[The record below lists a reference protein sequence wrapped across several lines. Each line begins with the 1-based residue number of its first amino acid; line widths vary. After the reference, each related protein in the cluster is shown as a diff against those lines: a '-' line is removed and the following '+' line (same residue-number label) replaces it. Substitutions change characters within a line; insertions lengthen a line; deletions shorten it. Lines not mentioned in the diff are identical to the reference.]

1 MGTLPVIIASMA
13 SRRTTDAR
21 PPALGNRRVRR
32 KHGYVP
38 LLHRITALNVVLLV
52 AAIAVTIAVLERR
65 KLTSFALD
73 EEDAVSVAAVAL
85 VVLANVYLPCRL
97 IGPIHRLTA
106 LARVAQEALTN
117 PARHSGSERA
127 EPTLSRRGDVLTLT
141 VRDEESG
148 LSPRLEAGTGMR
160 GMRECAALLG
170 ATLEI
175 RNRVSPMG
183 REVRLGVSPQDR
195 A

>member
-1 MGTLPVIIASMA
+1 MSCCWLPLS
-13 SRRTTDAR
+13 
-21 PPALGNRRVRR
+21 
-32 KHGYVP
+32 
-38 LLHRITALNVVLLV
+38 
-52 AAIAVTIAVLERR
+52 AVLERR

-141 VRDEESG
+141 VRDEGSG

-160 GMRECAALLG
+160 GMRECGALLG

>member
-1 MGTLPVIIASMA
+1 MGTLPVIIASIA

-38 LLHRITALNVVLLV
+38 LLHRITALNVVLLI

-65 KLTSFALD
+65 ELTSFALD
-73 EEDAVSVAAVAL
+73 EEDAMSVAAVAL
-85 VVLANVYLPCRL
+85 VVLAAVYLPRRL
-97 IGPIHRLTA
+97 IEPIHRLTA
-106 LARVAQEALTN
+106 LARVVQEALTN
-117 PARHSGSERA
+117 AARHSGSERA
-127 EPTLSRRGDVLTLT
+127 EPTLSRRGNVLTLA
-141 VRDEESG
+141 VRDEGSG
-148 LSPRLEAGTGMR
+148 LSPRFEAGTGMR
-160 GMRECAALLG
+160 GMRECAAPLG

-175 RNRVSPMG
+175 RNRVSPTG
-183 REVRLGVSPQDR
+183 REVRLDVSPQDR